1 MRDSVGIVS
10 LYVNFPV
17 SLYFFVSLSL
27 SVLLYDTKKTILYGN
42 IIYFHIY
49 ISWRDTFLLYWTFQ
63 QNIVMND
70 YKILKEAQNA
80 QKTLNCNVSL
90 FAFCHLIFSVILCN
104 FIGVLGNLKSNLKWR
119 YLFPLSNFRFWIL
132 YVKFGVEL
140 FYLRNRFSYP
150 NFEINWNQQL
160 SLFVEACTFSEKIN
174 RKFVIF

>member
-1 MRDSVGIVS
+1 MRDSVGIVYHS
-10 LYVNFPV
+10 TLIF
-17 SLYFFVSLSL
+17 LSL
-27 SVLLYDTKKTILYGN
+27 CTFLSVFLYLYYCMTLKRLYYMEILY
-42 IIYFHIY
+42 ISK

-119 YLFPLSNFRFWIL
+119 YLFPLSNFRFRIQYL
-132 YVKFGVEL
+132 KFGAEL

-150 NFEINWNQQL
+150 DIEINWHQQL
-160 SLFVEACTFSEKIN
+160 SLFAEACTFSEKIN